1 MRHLDWDGCHNVRDL
16 GGLPLTEGG
25 TTAWRAI
32 VRSDTPDRL
41 TEQGWAALQ
50 EYGVRTIIDLR
61 TPGEHRAGTGYRPPS
76 LTVVSAPLHDPADVR
91 PPGYVTPLT
100 YRPFLDRRPE
110 RCAAVVSAIA
120 RAEPGGI
127 LVHCVA
133 GRDRTGIVSML
144 LLALAGVPVG
154 DIVDDYALSSPRLK
168 PLFEKLGEADE
179 GPAID
184 DMLAREG
191 TTVRQT
197 VAGLL
202 DGFDVAAYL
211 RSGGL
216 DEADLKAVRD
226 RLR

>member
-1 MRHLDWDGCHNVRDL
+1 MRDLDFDGCHNARDL
-16 GGLPLTEGG
+16 GGLPLIDGG
-25 TTAWRAI
+25 TTSFGA
-32 VRSDTPDRL
+32 VLRSDTPDRL
-41 TEQGWAALQ
+41 TEKGWTALR
-50 EYGVRTIIDLR
+50 EYGVRTIVDLR
-61 TPGEHRAGTGYRPPS
+61 TPGEHRVGTGYRPPW

-100 YRPFLDRRPE
+100 YRPFLERRPE
-110 RCAAVVSAIA
+110 RCASVVSAVA

-127 LVHCVA
+127 LIHCVA

-144 LLALAGVPVG
+144 LLSLAGVSVAE
-154 DIVDDYALSSPRLK
+154 IVDDYALSGARLK

-179 GPAID
+179 DPAIEE
-184 DMLAREG
+184 MLAREG

-197 VAGLL
+197 VTGLL
-202 DGFDVAAYL
+202 DGFDVAGYL

-216 DEADLKAVRD
+216 DEADLKAARD